1 MAEFDVDAWL
11 DDYKPR
17 TAVAHVCTRFDLL
30 TEHAEVER
38 KLTEA
43 RTDAERRK
51 FAQRIVALEAEL
63 AEAEKTFTF
72 ADIGGRWLAL
82 IGEHPPT
89 KEQLEADPK
98 LDHNPE
104 TFPPVAV
111 AESSVEPKLTVRQV
125 ERMRERL
132 QMTQW
137 TKIWGATLEANIGM
151 AAVPKSLLAGAVLRL
166 NGSSGRTAARK
177 GSRARSS

>member
-1 MAEFDVDAWL
+1 MADFDVDTWL

-17 TAVAHVCTRFDLL
+17 TATAHICTRFDLL
-30 TEHAEVER
+30 TEHADTER
-38 KLTEA
+38 KLVETTA
-43 RTDAERRK
+43 DSARRK
-51 FAQRIVALEAEL
+51 LAQRIVALETEL

-89 KEQLEADPK
+89 KEQLETDPK

-104 TFPPVAV
+104 TFPAVAV

-137 TKIWGATLEANIGM
+137 TKIWAATLEANIGM

-177 GSRARSS
+177 ASPARSS